1 MLEDLRGRNVARSVA
16 VGYPGGAE
24 GALPGETECRFK
36 QHDSGT
42 IGCTGDLGV
51 VRPEIKLNRSV
62 PVIRF
67 VRPQAHHGRRIV
79 SLRVLGEQP
88 PSCDA
93 C

>member
-1 MLEDLRGRNVARSVA
+1 MLEDLRGRNVARSLA

-51 VRPEIKLNRSV
+51 LGSEPKINGSV
-62 PVIRF
+62 PVIRD
-67 VRPQAHHGRRIV
+67 
-79 SLRVLGEQP
+79 VLHE
-88 PSCDA
+88 C
-93 C
+93 